1 MSTVFALLDEVAT
14 LSKPL
19 LATLDDVAA
28 ASAKAAKKSASVII
42 DDFAVTPKYL
52 DGAAA
57 SREIPMIISIAKGS
71 MLNKAIL
78 VPVALFLNYFIP
90 ILIIP
95 LLCIGGLYLAFEGVE
110 KVYEMVKGTHHKEES
125 MDEAKTIKSAIK
137 TDFILSAEI
146 MIIALSVVADRSFTQ
161 QALSLVFVAVAV
173 TLFVYFAV
181 AAIVRLDD
189 LGFYLAKKD
198 KTKAIGIALAKSV
211 PTVLKVLA
219 VVGTL
224 AMLSVGGGIVE
235 HTLHHYHLDFV
246 HHLYEVVEHAI
257 TFIPSGLVEFVMN
270 IMLGFVAG
278 TPFALLAHKLSH

>member
-28 ASAKAAKKSASVII
+28 ASTKAAKKSASVII

-52 DGAAA
+52 DGA
-57 SREIPMIISIAKGS
+57 SSEREIPMIISIAKGS

-110 KVYEMVKGTHHKEES
+110 KVYEMVKGTHHKEEV

-146 MIIALSVVADRSFTQ
+146 MIIALSVVADRPFTQ
-161 QALSLVFVAVAV
+161 QALSLVFVAP
-173 TLFVYFAV
+173 TLFVYIAV

-198 KTKAIGIALAKSV
+198 STKAIGIALAKSV

-219 VVGTL
+219 VVGTPL
-224 AMLSVGGGIVE
+224 CFRGYGIVE
-235 HTLHHYHLDFV
+235 L
-246 HHLYEVVEHAI
+246 
-257 TFIPSGLVEFVMN
+257 PSSLPHRFCSSSLRSCGACN
-270 IMLGFVAG
+270 HIY
-278 TPFALLAHKLSH
+278 S